1 MKGLGGFNLPYLLV
15 WGVYYQCETLDSLTC
30 FSNFQDNVLMEG
42 NFYYSSFGSG
52 SGSVLIHVV
61 LVIVWFSIVWPL
73 IVELEIVELEIVEFS
88 ITELLRIFD
97 SSVIL
102 DLDTVDFLTDESS
115 KVEWLSVESV
125 AVEFSIIRV
134 STLEFTTFE

>member
-1 MKGLGGFNLPYLLV
+1 MKGLGGLNLTYMLV

-30 FSNFQDNVLMEG
+30 FSNFQDDVLTEG
-42 NFYYSSFGSG
+42 NFCYSSFGSG

-61 LVIVWFSIVWPL
+61 FVIVWFSIVWPL

>member
-1 MKGLGGFNLPYLLV
+1 MKGLGGFNLLYLLV
-15 WGVYYQCETLDSLTC
+15 WGVYYQCETLDSLTW
-30 FSNFQDNVLMEG
+30 FRNIQDNDLMEG

-102 DLDTVDFLTDESS
+102 DLDTVDFFTDESS
-115 KVEWLSVESV
+115 KVEWFSVESV

>member
-1 MKGLGGFNLPYLLV
+1 MKGLGGVNFQY
-15 WGVYYQCETLDSLTC
+15 ETLDSLKC
-30 FSNFQDNVLMEG
+30 FSNFQGNLLMEG

-88 ITELLRIFD
+88 ITELLRTFD
-97 SSVIL
+97 SSVIF

>member
-15 WGVYYQCETLDSLTC
+15 WSAYYQCETLDSLKW
-30 FSNFQDNVLMEG
+30 FRNIQDNVLMEW

>member
-1 MKGLGGFNLPYLLV
+1 
-15 WGVYYQCETLDSLTC
+15 
-30 FSNFQDNVLMEG
+30 MEG
-42 NFYYSSFGSG
+42 NYYYSSFGSG
-52 SGSVLIHVV
+52 SGSVFIHVV

-73 IVELEIVELEIVEFS
+73 IGELEIVELEIVEFS

-125 AVEFSIIRV
+125 AVEFSITRV
-134 STLEFTTFE
+134 STFEFTTLE

>member
-15 WGVYYQCETLDSLTC
+15 WGAYYQCETLDSLKW
-30 FSNFQDNVLMEG
+30 FRNIQEDVLMEG
-42 NFYYSSFGSG
+42 NFYYSSFWSG

-73 IVELEIVELEIVEFS
+73 IVEFEIVEFEIVEFS
-88 ITELLRIFD
+88 ISELLRIFD
-97 SSVIL
+97 SSLIL
-102 DLDTVDFLTDESS
+102 DLDTVDFLTEESS

-125 AVEFSIIRV
+125 AVEFSITRV